1 MKTAYRLVH
10 AVVLHTV
17 RSFHQ
22 RDLSPGPYSEGRL
35 RGLKPPPEKSTQ
47 KFLGL
52 PFCGN
57 VEHVQPKNVAVTQ
70 YQQATQDVHC
80 LLIWKLTGNLLS
92 KLGTEDRTSVTYCQ

>member
-1 MKTAYRLVH
+1 VLQVYDSRLLLYIYTH
-10 AVVLHTV
+10 ANPPIRPV
-17 RSFHQ
+17 F
-22 RDLSPGPYSEGRL
+22 
-35 RGLKPPPEKSTQ
+35 RGGVKGVETPPPEKSTQ